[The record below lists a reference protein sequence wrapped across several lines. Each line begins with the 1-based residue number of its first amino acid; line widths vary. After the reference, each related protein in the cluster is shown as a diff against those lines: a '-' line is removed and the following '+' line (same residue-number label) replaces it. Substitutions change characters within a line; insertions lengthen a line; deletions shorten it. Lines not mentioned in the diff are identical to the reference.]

1 MKKKNNN
8 IIIEAKMNMD
18 SIASNE
24 RIRSIFQ
31 EALIRWGGRKKFG
44 NYAVDDN
51 TYSKIIES
59 LKNQVEARFVYD
71 YKAYLDYNTGV
82 IKFVVKMDY
91 HNSKNNSSDTND
103 ELIKGYVDESFYR
116 NNNKWVLRRKKNGI
130 KGLAVDENGKPMSEI
145 IKECE
150 KACEEYIYVAL
161 SYSAASL
168 VDSLK
173 E

>member
-44 NYAVDDN
+44 NYTVNDN
-51 TYSKIIES
+51 AYSEIIES

-71 YKAYLDYNTGV
+71 YKAYLDYNTGI

-91 HNSKNNSSDTND
+91 HKNNDASND
-103 ELIKGYVDESFYR
+103 ELIEGYVDESFYR
-116 NNNKWVLRRKKNGI
+116 NNDKWILRRKKNGV
-130 KGLAVDENGKPMSEI
+130 KGLAVDENNGKPMPEI